1 MNAAD
6 RSALT
11 HTLIRK
17 QAALEQVLA
26 SEQRSLAL
34 AEAEVK
40 KYKGKGAGATKLHAT
55 RIETTT
61 RLIAEVTEA
70 IAGRAQHAEWMLSA

>member
-6 RSALT
+6 LTALT

-17 QAALEQVLA
+17 QTALEQVLA

-40 KYKGKGAGATKLHAT
+40 KYKGKGAGATKLYTAK
-55 RIETTT
+55 IETTK
-61 RLIAEVTEA
+61 RLLAQVGEA
-70 IAGRAQHAEWMLSA
+70 IVGRAPAAEWMLSA